1 MNDINELMRILNELP
16 ETERE
21 KTLRGI
27 KSKYTTDV
35 LIPKMEEALNAV
47 LSDYSDSLQLTVS
60 FKPGRGVK
68 IETTPDADRKCETK
82 PKVPVPAKATF
93 RPVPSNVTGQLVLSE
108 KQLGLFALEV
118 MKFLHG
124 EYSFNPMLPYVS
136 EKTLIG
142 VKLQGAF
149 NLPGLFFK
157 GSEED
162 LHIRNSKVNPSA
174 KRSRKHIRWYDVPF
188 ILDTDTVYLS
198 TTWRDTD
205 DGDRLTLNHLES
217 MIQTCFDKNLFIVRN
232 ETTGYELRKQ

>member
-1 MNDINELMRILNELP
+1 MNDINELLRILNELP
-16 ETERE
+16 EKERE

-27 KSKYTTDV
+27 KTKYTTDV

-60 FKPGRGVK
+60 FKPGKGVK
-68 IETTPDADRKCETK
+68 IESSSESGRKRGAK
-82 PKVPVPAKATF
+82 LKASAPVKATF
-93 RPVPSNVTGQLVLSE
+93 RPIPSNVSGQLILAE

-118 MKFLHG
+118 MKYLHE

-142 VKLQGAF
+142 IKLQGSF
-149 NLPGLFFK
+149 NLQGLFFK
-157 GSEED
+157 GSEEE
-162 LHIRNSKVNPSA
+162 LHLRNSDVNAASTS
-174 KRSRKHIRWYDVPF
+174 KRRHIRWFDVPF

-198 TTWRDTD
+198 TEWRDRD
-205 DGDRLTLNHLES
+205 NDKLTLNHLER

>member
-16 ETERE
+16 EKERE

-27 KSKYTTDV
+27 KTKYTTDV

-47 LSDYSDSLQLTVS
+47 LSDYSDSLQLIVS
-60 FKPGRGVK
+60 FKPGKGVK
-68 IETTPDADRKCETK
+68 IETASETARKRGATPKAAA
-82 PKVPVPAKATF
+82 PVKATF
-93 RPVPSNVTGQLVLSE
+93 RPIPSNVSGQLILAE

-118 MKFLHG
+118 MKYLHE

-142 VKLQGAF
+142 IKLQGVF
-149 NLPGLFFK
+149 NLQGLFFK
-157 GSEED
+157 GTEEE
-162 LHIRNSKVNPSA
+162 LHLRNSDVNAASTS
-174 KRSRKHIRWYDVPF
+174 KRRKHIRWYDVPF

-198 TTWRDTD
+198 TEWRDRD
-205 DGDRLTLNHLES
+205 NDKLTLNHLER